1 LTIQITVDS
10 HLRIPGLSTDWLEGL
25 AKLVSV
31 PNEEKRI
38 ALREEVYGAESM
50 DDHLTLADLEEKEL
64 LLPRGFQHELT
75 KLLEESG
82 YDYELIDKREWSGWT
97 KQNEPPEQL
106 ELKEDQREAVLA
118 LIGADQGR
126 LILPPGKGK
135 TVIGLFHI
143 FRQGKPALIIVDKK
157 HVAQQ
162 WVDRAKEHFDQ
173 DIGFIGDDRWEE
185 DNSVTVALL
194 QTLWSRRLEL
204 DANNWWDK
212 WSTLIL
218 DEQHHIPADTFSEVL
233 QRFPARQRYGISA
246 TVGKTEAKKRISELI
261 FGPILYETDKAEV
274 SPKVRLVGTGFDF
287 DYHPTHRSDEGK
299 VIRNNYQKL
308 LTALTND
315 WHRNTVITDQIM
327 NAPERA
333 HLVTS
338 NRLTHLRAL
347 QGLLAQHSDI
357 DSYFLTGEESLDER
371 MEVYELADKGA
382 CAIFS
387 TLGVSGEAL
396 DIPRLDTLHLAWP
409 IKNEEVLNQLVG
421 RICRSHP
428 DKDKAIVIDYVDSC
442 EVLYR
447 QYGNRL
453 RNYYQPKKLKIEQQ
467 D

>member
-371 MEVYELADKGA
+371 MEV
-382 CAIFS
+382 
-387 TLGVSGEAL
+387 
-396 DIPRLDTLHLAWP
+396 
-409 IKNEEVLNQLVG
+409 
-421 RICRSHP
+421 
-428 DKDKAIVIDYVDSC
+428 
-442 EVLYR
+442 
-447 QYGNRL
+447 
-453 RNYYQPKKLKIEQQ
+453 
-467 D
+467 